1 MTWVCQLSEGKLFT
15 HLSVITSQ
23 LSSFFLP
30 HLYILR
36 AFLMCLRRIFFF
48 FQTLIS
54 CLLSLIV
61 FCGYWYICRSIC
73 IALDQKL
80 CLTVLSQ
87 QCNHQLLGKAHKIG
101 KNIFLVCFLN
111 SYGICLR
118 EFVQNTS
125 SVMCWNSSHILPFSI
140 ASRTDSNLYALLE
153 AKELLSERAQEH
165 ENVNPILLLQR

>member
-1 MTWVCQLSEGKLFT
+1 MS
-15 HLSVITSQ
+15 
-23 LSSFFLP
+23 
-30 HLYILR
+30 
-36 AFLMCLRRIFFF
+36 ALRREAFYPSVSHYLPALLLFSSTSLHSPCFPNVSEKDFFFF